1 MYNTYILLMHD
12 RFFKDQDK
20 PIYRLSKINMV
31 KITYDQIKIFNI
43 TYYAICNDSEYI
55 KENIMEIFKEKYIH
69 RKDIGEFYFF
79 GDSQDMIHDIR
90 NEISKSIQDNTL
102 N

>member
-1 MYNTYILLMHD
+1 
-12 RFFKDQDK
+12 
-20 PIYRLSKINMV
+20 
-31 KITYDQIKIFNI
+31 
-43 TYYAICNDSEYI
+43 
-55 KENIMEIFKEKYIH
+55 MEIFKEKYIH

-79 GDSQDMIHDIR
+79 GNSNDMIKDIQ

>member
-20 PIYRLSKINMV
+20 PIYRLSKIKMKN
-31 KITYDQIKIFNI
+31 ITHEHMKKFNI
-43 TYYAICNDSEYI
+43 IYFETCDESEYI

-69 RKDIGEFYFF
+69 RKDIGDFYFV
-79 GDSQDMIHDIR
+79 GNSHDMIHDIR

>member
-12 RFFKDQDK
+12 RFFKDK
-20 PIYRLSKINMV
+20 PIYRLSKINME
-31 KITYDQIKIFNI
+31 KITQDQINKFNI
-43 TYYAICNDSEYI
+43 IYYETCNNSEYI
-55 KENIMEIFKEKYIH
+55 KKKIMEIFKEKYIH

-79 GDSQDMIHDIR
+79 GNSNDMIKDIQ